1 MNIRICVKA
10 ICGDQRSTFNDRLK
24 KTDFIGLFYGYSVV
38 LYVMEKLMIKSDVLF
53 FVLNIKVR
61 AYNNR
66 NRFVFVDG

>member
-1 MNIRICVKA
+1 M
-10 ICGDQRSTFNDRLK
+10 LK

-38 LYVMEKLMIKSDVLF
+38 LYVMEKLMIKSDVSF